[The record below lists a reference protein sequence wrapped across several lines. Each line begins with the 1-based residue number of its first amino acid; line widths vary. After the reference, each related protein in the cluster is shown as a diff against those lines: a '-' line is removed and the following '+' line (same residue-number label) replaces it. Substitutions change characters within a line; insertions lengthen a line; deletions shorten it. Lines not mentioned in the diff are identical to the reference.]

1 MITIRTARL
10 ADVPT
15 VTKLWDEFMKYQAN
29 LVARENP
36 RARLSW
42 TRRPN
47 SLPSY
52 AKWARKNIRS
62 STGNVLIAEVD
73 GKVAGYSLIY
83 VLTLPPVFR
92 IHRLGHIGELF
103 VKEKYRG
110 LGVSSK
116 LYEEAA
122 KWFRRKR
129 LQHLSLVVIKG
140 NDLPH
145 SIYEK
150 WGFFDNFIEMRKK
163 L

>member
-15 VTKLWDEFMKYQAN
+15 VTKLWNEFMKYQAD
-29 LVARENP
+29 LLARENP
-36 RARLSW
+36 PARPFW

-47 SLPSY
+47 SLRSF
-52 AKWARKNIRS
+52 AKWARTTIRS
-62 STGNVLIAEVD
+62 STGNVLIAEVN
-73 GKVAGYSLIY
+73 GKVAGYSLIFIM
-83 VLTLPPVFR
+83 TLPPVFR
-92 IHRLGHIGELF
+92 LRRLGHIGELY

-110 LGVSSK
+110 LGVGSE
-116 LYEEAA
+116 LYREAT

-129 LQHLSLVVIKG
+129 VQHLSLIVLKG

-150 WGFFDNFIEMRKK
+150 WGFFDHFVEMRKT

>member
-15 VTKLWDEFMKYQAN
+15 VTKLWNEFMKHQAN

-36 RARLSW
+36 RARPFW

-47 SLPSY
+47 SPLSF

-62 STGNVLIAEVD
+62 STGNVLIAEVN
-73 GKVAGYSLIY
+73 GRVAGYSLVFI
-83 VLTLPPVFR
+83 LTAPPVFLVR
-92 IHRLGHIGELF
+92 RLGHIAELY

-110 LGVSSK
+110 LGVGSK
-116 LYEEAA
+116 LYAEATS
-122 KWFRRKR
+122 WFRRKGIK
-129 LQHLSLVVIKG
+129 HLSLVVLKG